1 MLSPLFNM
9 SVAGAVLYEGVRDV
23 ERDINCTMY
32 RCLLHQTMSQ
42 WFENQKMNK
51 VKINPSFYF
60 EENE

>member
-1 MLSPLFNM
+1 M